1 MDVLGSQSGLRCPA
15 VTNIEFRRADLEDL
29 LFGNKS
35 SDALWYASLAFSLCR
50 I

>member
-1 MDVLGSQSGLRCPA
+1 MCSKVKAGCVAPA

-29 LFGNKS
+29 LFGDKS